1 MRRQIPLLITFF
13 VGTLIIVS
21 EFIPHKPFGNLSTS
35 LEGWFLIISGF
46 AIILGQ
52 LNLFKVNIIKIS
64 RKAPNWPYYV
74 IALVSFSVMVICG
87 ALWGTQQQPG
97 LIPISDKM
105 LNFFGYKPFD
115 YIFKYIFENL
125 SATMFSLLAFFMA
138 SASYRA
144 FRARSP
150 ESTLLLV
157 AAVLVMLGRTT
168 IGSTMTGWIPE
179 SLGFLHL
186 PNIASFIMKYPNTA
200 GQRAILICAGLG
212 VIGSSLRIILG
223 IERSYL
229 GGK

>member
-1 MRRQIPLLITFF
+1 MRRQIPMLITFF
-13 VGTLIIVS
+13 VGALIIIS
-21 EFIPHKPFGNLSTS
+21 EFIPHKPFGTLSTN

-52 LNLFKVNIIKIS
+52 LSLFKVNIIKIS
-64 RKAPNWPYYV
+64 RKAPNWPYYI

-87 ALWGTQQQPG
+87 ILWGTQKQPG

-105 LNFFGYKPFD
+105 LNFLGYKPFD
-115 YIFKYIFENL
+115 YIFKYMFENL

-168 IGSTMTGWIPE
+168 IGSSLTGWIPD

-200 GQRAILICAGLG
+200 GQRAIMICAGLG